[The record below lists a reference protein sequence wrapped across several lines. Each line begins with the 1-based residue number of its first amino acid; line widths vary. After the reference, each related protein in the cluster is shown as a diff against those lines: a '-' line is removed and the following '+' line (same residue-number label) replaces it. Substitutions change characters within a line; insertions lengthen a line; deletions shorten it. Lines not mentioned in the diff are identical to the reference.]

1 MAGADAKQPATAA
14 QLQHTKQG
22 SYGLIATHTKA
33 TRQQHNDKLPSP
45 NTVTVKLAMVPG
57 HNMVVHGGTHEYSA
71 QCLKGLHEDCAN
83 SFQKYK
89 PAKPDIRVHDHHH
102 YHHKASN
109 VQTGELRATQHI
121 VASSRTPH
129 YHSTFGTCQGVAHQ
143 DVTGLLAHRT
153 DRCTPDLHQHMHT
166 LRAAH
171 PQSHH
176 HYRHTVRR
184 SHR

>member
-45 NTVTVKLAMVPG
+45 NTVTVELAMAPG

-102 YHHKASN
+102 YHHKARWSKQCAN
-109 VQTGELRATQHI
+109 W
-121 VASSRTPH
+121 
-129 YHSTFGTCQGVAHQ
+129 
-143 DVTGLLAHRT
+143 
-153 DRCTPDLHQHMHT
+153 
-166 LRAAH
+166 RAASYTAKCRIFQDTTL
-171 PQSHH
+171 P
-176 HYRHTVRR
+176 
-184 SHR
+184 